1 MTYIIASLETNTKK
15 YLKVLAVCPKRENV
29 VKQVNMDAHNILA
42 VEPNPNIEDFGPGD
56 NVRVDVKVVEGER
69 VRTQGFEGVV
79 LRRRGSGQGETFTV
93 RRISNQIGVERIFL
107 LCSPNV
113 QSVKV
118 LRAGRV
124 RRSRLYYLRGRSG
137 RAARIK
143 EARR

>member
-1 MTYIIASLETNTKK
+1 
-15 YLKVLAVCPKRENV
+15 LAVCPKRENV

>member
-1 MTYIIASLETNTKK
+1 MSLETNTKK
-15 YLKVLAVCPKRENV
+15 YLKVLKVLAVCPKRENV

-56 NVRVDVKVVEGER
+56 NVRVDGKVGEGER

-93 RRISNQIGVERIFL
+93 RRISNQIGVERVFL